1 MFGLDYP
8 GQSWEWRVGK
18 LRPSMSVEEFDGG
31 YFYAADL
38 KAFARELGIAVG
50 RRHKLELEALIRDYL
65 RTGIVPPAKPVP
77 GRRSGDGRDTLAAET
92 VVQIYVDDRRTKDF
106 LRDLVHARAPSLK
119 DKSGQWYWLND
130 WRRTQLQAGK
140 RITYADLANRLLE
153 LRRTEGRLPRIPAA
167 RFNNFIT
174 DFRAD
179 PVNKG
184 KSRAEAVAAWECIKS
199 VPGPK
204 TYAAYAALKS
214 SRASST

>member
-1 MFGLDYP
+1 
-8 GQSWEWRVGK
+8 
-18 LRPSMSVEEFDGG
+18 MSVEEFDGG

-38 KAFARELGIAVG
+38 KAFARQLGIAVG
-50 RRHKLELEALIRDYL
+50 RRCKLELEALIRDYL
-65 RTGIVPPAKPVP
+65 RTGIVPPAMPVP
-77 GRRSGDGRDTLAAET
+77 GRRSGNGRDELAAET
-92 VVQIYVDDRRTKDF
+92 VVRTYVDDRRTKDF
-106 LRDLVHARAPSLK
+106 LRDLVHARAPSLE
-119 DKSGQWYWLND
+119 DKSGQWY

-204 TYAAYAALKS
+204 TYAAYAAIKS
-214 SRASST
+214 NRASPT